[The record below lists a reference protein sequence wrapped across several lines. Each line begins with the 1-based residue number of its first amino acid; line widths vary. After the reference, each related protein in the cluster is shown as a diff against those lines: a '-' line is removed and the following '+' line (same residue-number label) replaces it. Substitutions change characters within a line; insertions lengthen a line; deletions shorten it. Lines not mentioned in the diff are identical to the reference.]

1 MVQDLSNF
9 HTHSLQSSS
18 ENPPMPERPADG
30 SVGVPWQLR
39 FLVGGD
45 TPKTI
50 SMPVKERIVVG
61 RADSDAI
68 HSLDLD
74 LSPYGGAQNG
84 VSRLHAVISYRD
96 SAMYIED
103 MGSTNGTRINGF
115 NLTPNRAYR
124 LRSGDEIEFGRVPI
138 VIRFLSA

>member
-9 HTHSLQSSS
+9 HTQSLPSPSD
-18 ENPPMPERPADG
+18 NTPMPERPADG
-30 SVGVPWQLR
+30 SLGVPWKLR
-39 FLVGGD
+39 FLVGSD

-61 RADSDAI
+61 RADADAS

-84 VSRLHAVISYRD
+84 VSRLHAVISYHD
-96 SAMYIED
+96 NSIYVED

-115 NLTPNRAYR
+115 NLTPNRSYL
-124 LRSGDEIEFGRVPI
+124 LRNGDEIEFGRVPV